1 MRAQHDREAE
11 PRRTLSDHCRIA
23 CLSPKRSGVLMNR
36 VYYAL
41 AAATA
46 SLLAA
51 DYDEAARVK
60 RYDVARDSGMM
71 PPTVTE

>member
-1 MRAQHDREAE
+1 MMR
-11 PRRTLSDHCRIA
+11 PRTRGRIDF
-23 CLSPKRSGVLMNR
+23 R
-36 VYYAL
+36 
-41 AAATA
+41 AAIVPC
-46 SLLAA
+46 A